1 MEDKLERV
9 NKRLK
14 DARDDLDKHLEKAQT
29 EEKRLQDKLHD
40 IDERKRQCAAANGDV
55 NVSDDDVIEI
65 NAGGK
70 IIAAKRGVLTQ
81 LKGTRFEALFCGR
94 WEQKLQ
100 RDSSGRIF
108 LDVNPKAFRAIVDWL
123 NVRAISTED
132 DCPESPT
139 MDEENEGILRHY
151 MRLFFTN
158 STGTLTNIESVII
171 KSENYAKTIHDW
183 LSEDD
188 SEGVLSLVHRSS
200 RDGSTIDI
208 DRLESNED
216 GSNGRALVIIE
227 TTEGHIIGGYTNAYH
242 LGLDSAQPCASKS
255 FLFTLCGFDLTSPC
269 KMKVKNGV
277 NDVTVGF
284 PIVGEC
290 EVSVLFHNTRDGDFF
305 IYPQALLCLR
315 IGSLY
320 ECGPSKQLLQSDCTI
335 KEMEIFQVSDC
346 VDPQKSNERCHSSN
360 AVASNRVE
368 DDIFPAGLSD
378 AIKQK
383 WRALEDM
390 EAEILSLEDSFT
402 DEERF
407 IESFASGC
415 TSDIVILNVSGTMM
429 VTKRATLL
437 VVEESMLAQQFD
449 DSKWTEQG
457 SNKSQVKQWTTE
469 EVVEWVST
477 VEGIQDDV
485 SNLFMENKINGSEL
499 LALDKDGLQMIG
511 VKRVGTLCLLFDEIK
526 SLKETVGQDVATLIE
541 HSPYC
546 FGKILDY
553 LRLKHLNALD
563 LTGLPP
569 LPTVCDRKKETF
581 DKVVKYYFPGNS
593 SKLILG

>member
-1 MEDKLERV
+1 MEERLDRAT
-9 NKRLK
+9 KRLK
-14 DARDDLDKHLEKAQT
+14 TARDEHLARVDAEMEKIDI
-29 EEKRLQDKLHD
+29 EEKRLKNRLQNLEEKKT
-40 IDERKRQCAAANGDV
+40 ESAAANSDEAA
-55 NVSDDDVIEI
+55 SDDDRVEI

-70 IIAAKRGVLTQ
+70 IIAARRGVLCQ

-94 WEQKLQ
+94 WDKKVQ

-108 LDVNPKAFRAIVDWL
+108 LDVSGECFQAIVDYL
-123 NVRAISTED
+123 NVLAISTED

-139 MDEENEGILRHY
+139 VDEENEGILRHY

-158 STGTLTNIESVII
+158 STGTLTNIDSEII
-171 KSENYAKTIHDW
+171 KSENHAKTIHDW
-183 LSEDD
+183 LSEDGA
-188 SEGVLSLVHRSS
+188 EGVLSLVHRSS

-242 LGLDSAQPCASKS
+242 LGLDSAKPCA
-255 FLFTLCGFDLTSPC
+255 T
-269 KMKVKNGV
+269 
-277 NDVTVGF
+277 
-284 PIVGEC
+284 
-290 EVSVLFHNTRDGDFF
+290 
-305 IYPQALLCLR
+305 LLCLR
-315 IGSLY
+315 IGNLY
-320 ECGPSKQLLQSDCTI
+320 ECGPSKQLLQCDCTI

-378 AIKQK
+378 AIKEK
-383 WRALEDM
+383 WRALEEM
-390 EAEILSLEDSFT
+390 EAEILSLEESFT

-407 IESFASGC
+407 TESFASGC
-415 TSDIVILNVSGTMM
+415 TSDIVMLNVSGTMM

-457 SNKSQVKQWTTE
+457 SSKSQVKQWTTE

-563 LTGLPP
+563 LTGQPP